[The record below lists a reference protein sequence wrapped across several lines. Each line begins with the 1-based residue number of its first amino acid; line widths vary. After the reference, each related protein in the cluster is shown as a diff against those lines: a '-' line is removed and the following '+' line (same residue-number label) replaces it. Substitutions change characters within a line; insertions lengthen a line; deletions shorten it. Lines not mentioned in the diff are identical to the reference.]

1 MKGVRLLSGAV
12 IVLLLVTML
21 ANSLWLL
28 PAIDAIN
35 RGVSD
40 LHLQIAEQAKTSL
53 ISSLAEVSDA
63 LKESADLIGLEPQDA
78 EEILSRFLKNNPS
91 IEEASLISGGGFEL
105 EKVSRRQFVSRDDLR
120 SRKGEAAFEEVI
132 ESTKEEY
139 SGPVFFSTLAEPL
152 IEVSVPVGSA
162 SGGVQGVLVVE
173 NNLRFIWD
181 LMSNIRV
188 GERGRVYVVDQN
200 KNLIA
205 DPNPSIVLR
214 GENLSYRSIV
224 NKVIDGRMI
233 DGLSGEDS
241 YVNFQGEQ
249 VFAVAIPLEK
259 LHWGVI
265 VEENLNDAFSSRRRL
280 IIFAGFFIAVALALL
295 VLLSWNVRSL
305 VKLFKALDLEKR
317 QTSAIVS
324 NLTDGLIEYTEDFRI
339 ILMNPAAE
347 QIAGVKAEEII
358 GRRFE
363 PKDSSEEKFS
373 SFARILFPILVEDAK
388 AIHVPDERFKIIEL
402 KIHNPLER
410 DLQVITV
417 PIVSETGRTVSY
429 LKVIRD
435 ITREKAITRTKSEF
449 ISLAAHQLRTPL
461 SAIKWTLRMILDGDA
476 GPINP
481 EAKNLLTIGFRS
493 NDRMIGLVNDLF
505 DVARIEE
512 GRFGYKFASGDVAEQ
527 TKSLAASI
535 MPFAKESGVE
545 LCFNPPEKK
554 LPEIVFDREKFI
566 LALTNLIDNAIH
578 YGKHPG
584 ARVDIRAYAEGEFV
598 RVDVRDN
605 GIGIAESYMPKLFSK
620 FSRAPN
626 AIREYTEGSGL
637 GLFIV
642 KNIIKRHGGDVMVK
656 SEEGKGRI
664 FSMLL
669 PLDPNK
675 IPQVSEVYEEN

>member
-1 MKGVRLLSGAV
+1 MKGVRYLSALVIILLATTIFANVLWFTQAEVVSGKRVVVFAGLFAAV
-12 IVLLLVTML
+12 ALILLLW
-21 ANSLWLL
+21 SL
-28 PAIDAIN
+28 
-35 RGVSD
+35 
-40 LHLQIAEQAKTSL
+40 
-53 ISSLAEVSDA
+53 
-63 LKESADLIGLEPQDA
+63 
-78 EEILSRFLKNNPS
+78 
-91 IEEASLISGGGFEL
+91 
-105 EKVSRRQFVSRDDLR
+105 
-120 SRKGEAAFEEVI
+120 
-132 ESTKEEY
+132 
-139 SGPVFFSTLAEPL
+139 
-152 IEVSVPVGSA
+152 
-162 SGGVQGVLVVE
+162 
-173 NNLRFIWD
+173 
-181 LMSNIRV
+181 
-188 GERGRVYVVDQN
+188 
-200 KNLIA
+200 KNLI
-205 DPNPSIVLR
+205 
-214 GENLSYRSIV
+214 
-224 NKVIDGRMI
+224 
-233 DGLSGEDS
+233 
-241 YVNFQGEQ
+241 
-249 VFAVAIPLEK
+249 K
-259 LHWGVI
+259 LV
-265 VEENLNDAFSSRRRL
+265 S
-280 IIFAGFFIAVALALL
+280 
-295 VLLSWNVRSL
+295 
-305 VKLFKALDLEKR
+305 ALDLEKR

-324 NLTDGLIEYTEDFRI
+324 NLTDGLVEYTEDFKI

-347 QIAGVKAEEII
+347 QITGVKAGDII

-363 PKDSSEEKFS
+363 PKDSLEEKFS
-373 SFARILFPILVEDAK
+373 SFTKVLFPILVEDAK
-388 AIHVPDERFKIIEL
+388 AIRVADDRFKIIEL

-417 PIVSETGRTVSY
+417 PIVSETGRNVSY

-435 ITREKAITRTKSEF
+435 ITREKTIARTKSEF

-493 NDRMIGLVNDLF
+493 NDRMIGLVNDLL

-512 GRFGYKFASGDVAEQ
+512 GRFGYKFASGDVAEAINV
-527 TKSLAASI
+527 LVASI

-656 SEEGKGRI
+656 SEEGKGSI